1 MFTYIQPHVAVEH
14 SCATTDN
21 ASALL
26 TAVMGLKTVLM
37 AVMKSTAVSVP
48 VHVYANLGEYM
59 LYNGLTLRKVIVIP
73 FCICKV

>member
-1 MFTYIQPHVAVEH
+1 MEH

-37 AVMKSTAVSVP
+37 AVMKSTVVSVS

-59 LYNGLTLRKVIVIP
+59 LIMV
-73 FCICKV
+73 